1 MIKPRA
7 ASIISADKVDPNNK
21 DQFSSTSI
29 NDATTPMGMIKSLL
43 CAASLMGKLMP
54 YDQDNGSRS
63 SSVPLNIL
71 RSRRSLPSIW
81 DDVLLDQES
90 LEEGFAISAISNKME
105 IDDEA
110 THLSIKI
117 DL

>member
-1 MIKPRA
+1 
-7 ASIISADKVDPNNK
+7 
-21 DQFSSTSI
+21 
-29 NDATTPMGMIKSLL
+29 MGMIKSLL
-43 CAASLMGKLMP
+43 CASSLMGKLMP
-54 YDQDNGSRS
+54 YDQDNKSRS
-63 SSVPLNIL
+63 SSVSLNIL

-90 LEEGFAISAISNKME
+90 LEEGFAICAISNEMK
-105 IDDEA
+105 IYDKA

>member
-1 MIKPRA
+1 ME
-7 ASIISADKVDPNNK
+7 
-21 DQFSSTSI
+21 
-29 NDATTPMGMIKSLL
+29 MIKSLL

-63 SSVPLNIL
+63 SSVPLNLL

-90 LEEGFAISAISNKME
+90 LEEGFAISAISNKVE

-110 THLSIKI
+110 TYLSIKI

>member
-1 MIKPRA
+1 
-7 ASIISADKVDPNNK
+7 
-21 DQFSSTSI
+21 
-29 NDATTPMGMIKSLL
+29 MIKSLL

-54 YDQDNGSRS
+54 YDQDNRSRS
-63 SSVPLNIL
+63 SSVPLNLL

-90 LEEGFAISAISNKME
+90 LEEYFAISAISNKME
-105 IDDEA
+105 IDNKA
-110 THLSIKI
+110 NHLPIKI